1 MKIVK
6 SLFTTMVTAL
16 IILSVAFLLI
26 QAVNISPIKA
36 LSAFFRSVFGSFYG
50 LSEVLVRMIPLLLTA
65 LGVSVGFRTGFFNIG
80 AEGQIYMGASAA
92 TAFGLLF
99 SAYPAIILI
108 PGALLCAFLAGGI
121 WSIIPGFLKA
131 RFGLSE
137 IINTIMF
144 NYIAINIV
152 GILVRTVLKDPAYPL
167 PMSPGIPEKMKLL
180 PLIYPTRLHTGL
192 LIALTAA
199 IIIYVLLWKTTIG
212 FKMRCVGLNPR
223 AAYCAG
229 ISPYIYILTASLIS
243 GGLAGLAGASEIM
256 GIHHKL
262 LEGISPGFG
271 YIAIIIALLGNN
283 HPFKIIVSAFG
294 IAALQIGSAT
304 MQRQTGVPASISW
317 IIMGI
322 LVLMILIKEHMQ
334 FKTMAKDV
342 TK

>member
-1 MKIVK
+1 MKVLKNMIT
-6 SLFTTMVTAL
+6 LAIAAL
-16 IILSVAFLLI
+16 TVLTIGFLLI
-26 QAVNISPIKA
+26 QAIGISPAKA
-36 LSAFFRSVFGSFYG
+36 FTAFFRAIFGSFYG
-50 LSEVLVRMIPLLLTA
+50 FSEVLVRMIPLLLTA

-92 TAFGLLF
+92 TAFGLIF
-99 SAYPAIILI
+99 SSGPGVILI
-108 PGALLCAFLAGGI
+108 PGALFCAFLAGGI
-121 WSIIPGFLKA
+121 WSMIPGFLKA

-167 PMSPGIPEKMKLL
+167 PMSPGIPDGMKLHS
-180 PLIYPTRLHTGL
+180 LINPTRLHAGL
-192 LIALTAA
+192 LLALAA
-199 IIIYVLLWKTTIG
+199 SFILYILLWKTTAG

-223 AAYCAG
+223 AASCAG
-229 ISPYIYILTASLIS
+229 ISVYVYVLAASIIS

-283 HPFKIIVSAFG
+283 HPLKIILSSFG

-304 MQRQTGVPASISW
+304 MQRQAGVPASISW

-322 LVLMILIKEHMQ
+322 LVLMILIREHMETGI
-334 FKTMAKDV
+334 KNKEGTR
-342 TK
+342 